1 MEKCQRGGPQRCILW
16 RGQERLWTAT
26 RRVLWLLLAKLLAK
40 KRIAVRVT
48 PKTIRAARR
57 AVMLAVVV
65 VWAGAPVPRLNT
77 AEPHRITLCRCA
89 GPARAEAVAD
99 RLQTRGAPRLR
110 DRGVIREQ
118 LARDVWLFRTA
129 RRVEGLQR
137 LVGALREAVLN
148 EDLAFEPDARGLH
161 VSL

>member
-77 AEPHRITLCRCA
+77 AEPHHITLCRCA
-89 GPARAEAVAD
+89 GAARAEAVAD
-99 RLQTRGAPRLR
+99 RLQTRGAPWLC

-118 LARDVWLFRTA
+118 LAREVWLFRTA

-137 LVGALREAVLN
+137 QLLGPFEKQSLMKTWLSSQTRGA
-148 EDLAFEPDARGLH
+148 FM
-161 VSL
+161 